1 MESTIDEK
9 TYPYSSP
16 HVKEDIDVNHKNLP
30 LPVSCSV
37 KMERKVSV
45 IPTFPSLCWTENF
58 LSDRYDQWPEMSV
71 SLDLFKLL

>member
-16 HVKEDIDVNHKNLP
+16 YGKEDIDIHVKEDIDINHKNLP

-45 IPTFPSLCWTENF
+45 IATFPSL
-58 LSDRYDQWPEMSV
+58 R
-71 SLDLFKLL
+71 

>member
-1 MESTIDEK
+1 MESPIDEK

-16 HVKEDIDVNHKNLP
+16 HVKEDIDLHVKEDVDVNHKNLP

-45 IPTFPSLCWTENF
+45 ISTFPSLC
-58 LSDRYDQWPEMSV
+58 
-71 SLDLFKLL
+71 